1 MTSREN
7 FLNFFRGKPYDFIP
21 SSFDTVKFLPS
32 MIPEN
37 VARGMVRQQF
47 PFDTS
52 AYGGR
57 GFFDI
62 DWQYDPVAKGSI
74 DTKPFYSDI
83 DDLERWEQDIPF
95 PDYTQFDW
103 EDCQK
108 ENAHFLEEN
117 QDKLIGSTIYSGFFE
132 RLISFV
138 GFENAAICL
147 IDDEYTDTVKAIFDK
162 LADNYIEYI
171 RYLHKYFRVEFIEL
185 HDDWGSQRAPMIS
198 ATLHRELICP
208 YIKKVVDACHQM
220 GLIYEQHSCGFVE
233 PLIPALIET
242 GTDTWRGQ
250 PINDK
255 LTLVRE
261 YGDRFHFAVSMQP
274 PTPISDDEALILA
287 KNFLRDYK
295 DKRVWVFLHPI
306 LSEKQKHIIMDQLYD

>member
-1 MTSREN
+1 MTPREN
-7 FLNFFRGKPYDFIP
+7 FLKFFRGEAYDFIP
-21 SSFDTVKFLPS
+21 SSFDTVKFLPA

-37 VARGMVRQQF
+37 VARGMVRQQT
-47 PFDTS
+47 PLEES

-57 GFFDI
+57 GFFGI
-62 DWQYDPVAKGSI
+62 HWQYDFSAKGSI

-83 DDLERWEQDIPF
+83 DDLENWEQDIPF

-103 EDCQK
+103 EACRK
-108 ENAHFLEEN
+108 ENGQFLEEN
-117 QDKLIGSTIYSGFFE
+117 RHKLISSTIYSGFFE

-147 IDDEYTDTVKAIFDK
+147 IDDEYENTVKAIFDK

-171 RYLHKYFRVEFIEL
+171 RCLHKYFGVEFIEL
-185 HDDWGSQRAPMIS
+185 HDDWGTQRAPIMS
-198 ATLHRELICP
+198 PAVHKALIAP

-220 GLIYEQHSCGFVE
+220 GLIYEQHSCGFIE
-233 PLIPALIET
+233 PLIPALVET
-242 GTDTWRGQ
+242 GADTWRGQ

-255 LTLVRE
+255 LSLVRK
-261 YGDRFHFAVSMQP
+261 YGDRFHFAVTMQP
-274 PTPISDDEALILA
+274 SAPISDEEALILA
-287 KNFLRDYK
+287 KDFLRDYK

-306 LSEKQKHIIMDQLYD
+306 LTEKQKHIIMDELHA